1 MRKNLLSFL
10 SFAGAF
16 LLGWLALTSLAPSS
30 WIANWAPCPR
40 NWAWIPAWLP
50 RASPLE
56 SLSIGF
62 DGGHAKICYGS
73 PALRGRTMIG
83 SERVPYGSL
92 WRTGANEPTTLHLD
106 AAARLGPLPLL
117 PGSYSIYTVPG
128 ERDWQ
133 VVVNRATHQWG
144 LESEYDDA
152 VRAEEVGR
160 FSVAAEAL
168 TTPVESLTFDAR
180 RLATGAVE
188 IRLEWDHARLR
199 LPLVAGLSE
208 PLDEPVDLEVEP
220 EIE

>member
-1 MRKNLLSFL
+1 LRKNLLSLL
-10 SFAGAF
+10 SFAGA
-16 LLGWLALTSLAPSS
+16 LLIAWLALTSLAPAS

-40 NWAWIPAWLP
+40 NWAWVDAWLP
-50 RASPLE
+50 RNSPLE

-62 DGGHAKICYGS
+62 DGGHAKLCYGS
-73 PALRGRTMIG
+73 PSLKGRTMIG
-83 SERVPYGSL
+83 SDRIPYGSL

-128 ERDWQ
+128 PRDWQ
-133 VVVNRATHQWG
+133 VVVNRSTRQWG

-160 FSVAAEAL
+160 FAVAAETLAL
-168 TTPVESLTFDAR
+168 PVESLTFSAH

-188 IRLEWDHARLR
+188 IRFEWEGVRLR

-208 PLDEPVDLEVEP
+208 PLDEPIDLDADP